1 MGIPLLNDI
10 FIIFGLSVAV
20 LFICHRLRVPTIVGF
35 LFTGILAGP
44 YGLGLI
50 NGVQDVETL
59 AEIGVVL
66 LLFTIGIE
74 FSFQRLLQI
83 RKSFLLGGSIQVSL
97 TVLVTFVIARQLG
110 QSVGAS
116 IFTGFLIALSSTAIV
131 LKLIQGRAEVDS
143 PHGRVTLGILIFQDI
158 IIVPMILIT
167 PLLAGANG
175 NPVESVI
182 VLTAKGI
189 GIIALVIVSARW
201 IVPKVLYQIARTR
214 NRELFLLSIVVICL
228 AVAWITSSAGLSL
241 ALGAFLAGL
250 IISES
255 EYSHQALG
263 NILPFRDVFTSFF
276 LFPSACC
283 WM

>member
-214 NRELFLLSIVVICL
+214 NRELFC
-228 AVAWITSSAGLSL
+228 
-241 ALGAFLAGL
+241 
-250 IISES
+250 
-255 EYSHQALG
+255 
-263 NILPFRDVFTSFF
+263 
-276 LFPSACC
+276 
-283 WM
+283 